1 MAIYHLFVH
10 SADLAFKYEKAD
22 EWRLSKVKRSARS
35 VNTIRLYR
43 TGVDLLIVLYRAK
56 RLVDRDRM
64 SVLSLIPW
72 NRCNLSAC
80 GVNFAYQ
87 TIVLELYY
95 GGSLPFLNAIN

>member
-35 VNTIRLYR
+35 VNTIRIYR

-56 RLVDRDRM
+56 RLVDRDRV
-64 SVLSLIPW
+64 SVLSLTPW

-80 GVNFAYQ
+80 GVNFTYQ
-87 TIVLELYY
+87 TIVLELYC
-95 GGSLPFLNAIN
+95 GDPLPFLNAIN